1 MDRVKGT
8 KSPFSGW
15 IGGKSQLS
23 NRIIGMIPED
33 HTCYVELFA
42 GAGWTFFKK
51 EPSKVEVVN
60 DINKELITLYR
71 VLQHHLTAFVDSFK
85 WTLNSR
91 DEFERWLK
99 ADPETL
105 TDIQRATRF
114 YYTLKNSFGGRISG
128 KPTFGYAPSRQPR
141 LNLLRIEEELS
152 AGHLRLAGTYI
163 ECLPYA
169 EIIKRYDRPETFF
182 YCDPP
187 YWGCEDYYGKEIFSR
202 EDFAQL
208 AELLGKIKG
217 RCLISLNDTPEV
229 REIFQVFQI
238 DEATC
243 TYSAGKGTR
252 PKANEVLIRNYD
264 LA

>member
-1 MDRVKGT
+1 M
-8 KSPFSGW
+8 
-15 IGGKSQLS
+15 
-23 NRIIGMIPED
+23 N
-33 HTCYVELFA
+33 
-42 GAGWTFFKK
+42 
-51 EPSKVEVVN
+51 
-60 DINKELITLYR
+60 
-71 VLQHHLTAFVDSFK
+71 
-85 WTLNSR
+85 
-91 DEFERWLK
+91 
-99 ADPETL
+99 ADTETL

-202 EDFAQL
+202 EDFTQL
-208 AELLGKIKG
+208 AELLGNIKG

-229 REIFQVFQI
+229 REIFRDFQI
-238 DEATC
+238 DEAAC

-252 PKANEVLIRNYD
+252 PKAKEVLIRNYD
-264 LA
+264 LV